1 MYKGSEPKPNEDPVS
16 HSLRVPELPCGASK
30 GPTRLEQI
38 PHPTH
43 VAPRPTG
50 TQRRLTAS
58 SAAAPMLLPQL
69 RLPSG
74 PRGAG
79 SGAERLCGLAF
90 GMLGARPGR
99 SAQHPGAGGR
109 RGLPWEGM
117 VCRTSRCKNTKSKT
131 SSARNLQLKKTQKT
145 ERNQKKTNN
154 IDCEIVF
161 RITNNTAFNKNN
173 LNSFMNPFYFKSL
186 FYCLLMLQFSS
197 STFIETTNNLLREN
211 DQSQLSFSL
220 CMTRFIQ
227 VSAFLAYCLHKAE
240 RNGQREI
247 TLDK

>member
-1 MYKGSEPKPNEDPVS
+1 MQKYKV
-16 HSLRVPELPCGASK
+16 
-30 GPTRLEQI
+30 
-38 PHPTH
+38 
-43 VAPRPTG
+43 
-50 TQRRLTAS
+50 
-58 SAAAPMLLPQL
+58 
-69 RLPSG
+69 
-74 PRGAG
+74 
-79 SGAERLCGLAF
+79 
-90 GMLGARPGR
+90 
-99 SAQHPGAGGR
+99 
-109 RGLPWEGM
+109 
-117 VCRTSRCKNTKSKT
+117 KT
-131 SSARNLQLKKTQKT
+131 SSARNLQLKQKQKPK
-145 ERNQKKTNN
+145 RNQKTNN

-161 RITNNTAFNKNN
+161 RITKNTVFNKNN